1 MKQAKKIVY
10 VTSTRFPTEKAHG
23 LATVKICEAFADNG
37 CEVDIIA
44 PRLWR
49 KDNIDIFQFYRV
61 KNNFQIFKIPC
72 IDLMPIKIFEKLTFI
87 LQSVSFSIFLIPYV
101 IFKYRGDIKNFI
113 FFSHDYIPLY
123 FMTFLPVK
131 IFYDVHHFPGNSFMY
146 KRVMKK
152 SFGFASQT
160 NWKIKALSEKFSI
173 NSNKIVYWPNGTD
186 IDEFKNV
193 ISKEKA
199 KIELK
204 IPPNNKIV
212 MYTGQLLDWKGVD
225 SLIKSTKILPKDFL
239 IYIIGGSERDV
250 NNCKNITAEANDK
263 RVVFVPFQPHHK
275 IPLWLRAADVLVL
288 PNTGKQKVSLYYTSP
303 MKLFEYMM
311 SGTPI
316 VATRIPSIEEVVG
329 DREVFFAQPDNP
341 TSLARQI
348 KEAATN
354 IKVASEKSKS
364 VMKTAL
370 SYTWHM
376 RAKKI
381 EDHMTSLLLLM

>member
-1 MKQAKKIVY
+1 MKQVKKIVY

-37 CEVDIIA
+37 YEVNIIA

-49 KDNIDIFQFYRV
+49 KSDTDIFQFYRV

-72 IDLMPIKIFEKLTFI
+72 IDLMFIGIFEKLTFI

-101 IFKYRGDIKNFI
+101 ILKYRGNVKNFI

-131 IFYDVHHFPGNSFMY
+131 IFYDIHHFPGGNFMY
-146 KRVMKK
+146 KRVMRK

-160 NWKIKALSEKFSI
+160 NWKIRALSEKFFI
-173 NSNKIVYWPNGTD
+173 NPNKIVYWPNGTD
-186 IDEFKNV
+186 IDEFKNY
-193 ISKEKA
+193 ISKEKTR
-199 KIELK
+199 IELK
-204 IPPNNKIV
+204 IPQNNKIA
-212 MYTGQLLDWKGVD
+212 MYTGQLFDWKGVD
-225 SLIKSTKILPKDFL
+225 SLIKSIKILPKDFL

-250 NNCKNITAEANDK
+250 NNCKNTITEASDN
-263 RVVFVPFQPHHK
+263 RIIFVPFQPHHK

-303 MKLFEYMM
+303 MKLFEYMA

-316 VATRIPSIEEVVG
+316 VATRIPSIEEVVASKN
-329 DREVFFAQPDNP
+329 VFFAQPDNP
-341 TSLARQI
+341 TSIAEQI
-348 KEAATN
+348 KEAVMN
-354 IKVASEKSKS
+354 SKLASEKSKS
-364 VMKTAL
+364 AMKTVL
-370 SYTWHM
+370 SYTWRA

-381 EDHMTSLLLLM
+381 EDHMASLLSLT